1 MDAFVGVL
9 PMRVRDGGSTSGTCS
24 SSGRMRWVIAS
35 AGKDGY
41 KLNISEAIMVDLE
54 GESLTSIS
62 GRPIASIQGVGDKT
76 EKVLGALGL
85 KTVSDMADYKFY
97 KIARAIAVLES
108 VERDGKRPDNSTMN
122 IDNAVDKEFESKSL
136 GDICDAPA
144 SALQGISEE
153 KGELLASIGV
163 NTVRK
168 LGEWKYFQWAESI
181 VDLSKFEETK

>member
-9 PMRVRDGGSTSGTCS
+9 SVGVGVGGSTSGTCS
-24 SSGRMRWVIAS
+24 RSGRRRLVVAS

-54 GESLTSIS
+54 GESLNSIS
-62 GRPIASIQGVGDKT
+62 KMPISAIQGVGEKT

-97 KIARAIAVLES
+97 KISRAIAVLES
-108 VERDGKRPDNSTMN
+108 VERDGKRPDSSTMN
-122 IDNAVDKEFESKSL
+122 IDKAVDKDFESKSF
-136 GDICDAPA
+136 GDICDASA

-163 NTVRK
+163 DTVRK
-168 LGEWKYFQWAESI
+168 LGEWKYFKWAESI